1 MPLILLQT
9 KIKASI
15 ETCFDLA
22 RKIDSYRKSVQN
34 SNEKAVAG
42 KTSGIIQLYETV
54 TWEALT

>member
-15 ETCFDLA
+15 DTCFDLA
-22 RKIDSYRKSVQN
+22 RNIDFYTKSVPN

-42 KTSGIIQLYETV
+42 KTSGIIQL
-54 TWEALT
+54 LGKPLI